1 MSILVFSFIEVSLAP
16 HNVTRCSPL
25 HHPQPSTVLSMS
37 IFLPVMSPPS
47 RILPQRAW
55 AAAVPTLLSH
65 EMLTKLLTASP
76 LQGTQFLP
84 ASPLE
89 RFFACVHLRRH
100 MQRVIQSETSVSIG
114 CWFCLCMMMLLA
126 V

>member
-1 MSILVFSFIEVSLAP
+1 MLIRV
-16 HNVTRCSPL
+16 
-25 HHPQPSTVLSMS
+25 VLSCHS
-37 IFLPVMSPPS
+37 IIFIAVMSPPS

-65 EMLTKLLTASP
+65 EGLTKLLTASMLP
-76 LQGTQFLP
+76 GYTQFLP

-100 MQRVIQSETSVSIG
+100 MQRVIQSETPVSVRARGVSGLRLSGRDVG
-114 CWFCLCMMMLLA
+114 CLVFSVVQHVCVM
-126 V
+126 